1 MKGPWKVKGVVLS
14 GLAAC
19 VCVGFTCGQESWIAR
34 APDATWLIGGPSDS
48 LAARARFSQGFA
60 SELRLRPPRYETQ
73 DPWSKNEAP
82 GGRRGIPHSAD
93 SVRNDGLA
101 LGRETQE
108 PASKDEDGAPA
119 PQDGGVK
126 PPPQETELVI
136 IDTDIGDDIDDA
148 FAIGLALQSPEVKI
162 VGITTAWG
170 NTALR
175 ARLVQRFL
183 RETGRADIPVAVG
196 IEKYPAKGTLTFS
209 QAKYAEREP
218 ASKLPGAVDFLL
230 GEIRKHPGEIT
241 LIAIGPETNLG
252 AAIEKDAETFR
263 KLKRVVLMGGSVY
276 RGYDGFAYPTVASK
290 PMPEWNIL
298 CDVAAARKVFA
309 SGVPLYVMPLDSTQ
323 IRFQEL
329 ERARLFSRG
338 TALTDALTVLYHQW
352 AYGTKQETPTMF
364 DAVAMA
370 YAIRPDLCPTKAM
383 RLMVEDDGSTKPL
396 EGQPNAQVCLVSD
409 SDSFLRF
416 YMGRV
421 AGE

>member
-1 MKGPWKVKGVVLS
+1 MNGPWKVKGVVLS

-19 VCVGFTCGQESWIAR
+19 VCVGFACGQESWIELNPSAK
-34 APDATWLIGGPSDS
+34 TVVGVPSDYS
-48 LAARARFSQGFA
+48 GAKAQF
-60 SELRLRPPRYETQ
+60 
-73 DPWSKNEAP
+73 P
-82 GGRRGIPHSAD
+82 GGFTSALD
-93 SVRNDGLA
+93 SVRNDGFA
-101 LGRETQE
+101 LGEETQE
-108 PASKDEDGAPA
+108 PASKNGDAAPA
-119 PQDGGVK
+119 SSIEERRNEENPRAQAGVPV
-126 PPPQETELVI
+126 PPELVI

-218 ASKLPGAVDFLL
+218 EAKVPGAVDFLL
-230 GEIRKHPGEIT
+230 GEIQKHPGELT

-276 RGYDGFAYPTVASK
+276 RGYDGFAYPTVPPK

-323 IRFQEL
+323 IKLQEL

-338 TALTDALTVLYHQW
+338 TALTDALTLLYHQW

-364 DAVAMA
+364 DAVAVA
-370 YAIRPDLCPTKAM
+370 YAIRPELCPTKPI
-383 RLMVEDDGSTKPL
+383 RLLVEDDGSTKPV
-396 EGQPNAQVCLVSD
+396 EGEANAQVCVLSD

-416 YMGRV
+416 YMGRI
-421 AGE
+421 AGGQ